1 MEVDQTIGARQDAV
15 RTNLATTGVKIIG
28 IGGAGCSVLRKLA
41 TLGLPGVELI
51 PCHTDFSML
60 EGYDRALP
68 LGASG
73 AGSGLNDQQ
82 VRQWASTQKPAIR
95 ALLDESTRAVIL
107 VTGLGG
113 GTGSGAAP
121 IIAEIARQKDL
132 LTVACVTMP
141 FSSEGYGTIQAA
153 EMGLKDLLVYCD
165 SVMAFSLDHLE
176 KTFADDLTIT
186 EFYAAADDL
195 LLRAARMI
203 PDIVITS
210 EEINTDLGD
219 VRSVLSKSGPA
230 FFTQLHTSSS
240 ARLDECLALINT
252 TFEGHRAQ
260 PIRRILLSIKSSNQK
275 PVTMLETRSIV
286 QALTQLIGKR
296 AELFKIALVTDD
308 SLEDRIQLNI
318 LAGGFIEMEE
328 VKWTQIN

>member
-1 MEVDQTIGARQDAV
+1 MDQTIGARQDAV

-68 LGASG
+68 LGANG

-95 ALLDESTRAVIL
+95 ALLDDSTRAVIL

-121 IIAEIARQKDL
+121 VIAEIARQKDL

-230 FFTQLHTSSS
+230 FFTQLHTTSASS
-240 ARLDECLALINT
+240 RLDECLSLINT
-252 TFEGHRAQ
+252 TFEGNRSQ
-260 PIRRILLSIKSSNQK
+260 PIRRILLSIKSSAQK

-308 SLEDRIQLNI
+308 SLENSIQLNI